1 MASLLTAVFR
11 NSVGLVQGAW
21 RGRQNASAVMSVVD
35 TFFTA
40 TLSATLQH
48 EIHER
53 DMDLPLHSD
62 KTHKLLAENT
72 TAMNMSY
79 TVY

>member
-1 MASLLTAVFR
+1 M
-11 NSVGLVQGAW
+11 QGAW
-21 RGRQNASAVMSVVD
+21 RGRQSASNVIEVVD
-35 TFFTA
+35 NFFSA
-40 TLSATLQH
+40 TLSSTLQH
-48 EIHER
+48 ELQSK
-53 DMDLPLHSD
+53 DMDVPLHFD